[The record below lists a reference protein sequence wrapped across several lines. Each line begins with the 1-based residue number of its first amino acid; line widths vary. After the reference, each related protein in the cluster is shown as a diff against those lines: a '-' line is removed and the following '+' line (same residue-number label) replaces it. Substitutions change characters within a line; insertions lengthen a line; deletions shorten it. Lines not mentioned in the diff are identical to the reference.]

1 MSKLLQSLEFSM
13 YNIKMLS
20 IIKSK
25 ASQLNVLC
33 GCKKN
38 CISHQN
44 LFLKEK
50 YEIHAYSL
58 FYLTPHRLE
67 CCRTKGHFV
76 CLFFES

>member
-13 YNIKMLS
+13 YNMKMLS

-25 ASQLNVLC
+25 ASQPKVLCC

-38 CISHQN
+38 CISRQN

-50 YEIHAYSL
+50 
-58 FYLTPHRLE
+58 
-67 CCRTKGHFV
+67 
-76 CLFFES
+76 